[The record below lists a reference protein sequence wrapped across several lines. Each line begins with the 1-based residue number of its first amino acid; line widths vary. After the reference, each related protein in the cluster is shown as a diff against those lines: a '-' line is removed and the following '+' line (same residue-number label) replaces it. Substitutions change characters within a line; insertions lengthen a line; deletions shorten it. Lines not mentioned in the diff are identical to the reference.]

1 MKNIFFHIYII
12 YGEKMNCITIRIY
25 YWNIDIIL
33 QSLKFIIFHTY
44 ISSVLKSNIKN
55 ERLNDF
61 IIYIVYI
68 LRYFL

>member
-1 MKNIFFHIYII
+1 
-12 YGEKMNCITIRIY
+12 MNCITIRIY
-25 YWNIDIIL
+25 YWNTDIIL